1 MPSANFPPPCRRDTG
16 MSCCD
21 GIRLDDRTLALLE
34 HVLVLCVASR
44 QRLFRSIEEFRG
56 PRPSP
61 TKSLRR
67 GGWGAG
73 GAGATAAVR
82 DIEEGEPK
90 AWRPVFAR
98 LAELGLFGV
107 AVPEEC
113 GGAGGSIEDL
123 SAMVEEAARALVP
136 GPVATTALATL
147 VVSDPQLSEALAAGE
162 RTAGVALRSDVE
174 FDATTSRASGT
185 VPFVL
190 GGVADGLLLVPA
202 GDSWLLVDATA
213 EGVAVEPLQASDFSR
228 PLARAVLTSAPASVL
243 DAPADW
249 VTDLTAT
256 VLSAEAAGIT
266 RWTLDTA
273 VAYAKVREQFGK
285 PIGSFQ
291 AIKHLCAE
299 MLCRT
304 EQVAV
309 AAADA
314 ARAANDGDHRQLSI
328 AAAIAAGVGIDA
340 AKANAKDCIQVLGG
354 IGITWEHDAHLYLRR
369 AYGIGQFLGGPA
381 RWLRRTAELTSAGV
395 RRDLSIDLSDVAD
408 LRPEIADA
416 VAGVASLPDDK
427 RQAKLAEAGLL
438 APHWPAPY
446 GRGAGPAEQL
456 LIDQEMSSTGVIRP
470 DLVIGWWAA
479 PTILEHGTPEQVE
492 RFVPGTLS
500 GDIFWCQLF
509 SEPEAGS
516 DLASLRTKAV
526 RVDGGWEL
534 TGQKVWTSSAHKAQW
549 GVCLARTDPE
559 APKHKGITYF
569 LVDMG
574 SPGIVIRPLREIT
587 GDALFNEVFLDSVFV
602 PDEMV
607 VGTVNDGW
615 RLARTTLAN
624 ERVAMAAGTALGNP
638 MEELL
643 AEAAEINLD
652 VAQQDRLARLIITA
666 QVGSLL
672 DQRIAQLA
680 VGGQD
685 PGAQSSVRKL
695 IGVGYR
701 QALAE
706 FRMDLSE
713 GSGIA
718 FDKRVKD
725 FLNTRCLTIAGGTE
739 QILLTLAGERLLG
752 LPR

>member
-1 MPSANFPPPCRRDTG
+1 VPTTITDEQFAARELVRDW
-16 MSCCD
+16 
-21 GIRLDDRTLALLE
+21 A
-34 HVLVLCVASR
+34 
-44 QRLFRSIEEFRG
+44 
-56 PRPSP
+56 
-61 TKSLRR
+61 
-67 GGWGAG
+67 AG
-73 GAGATAAVR
+73 SGATAAAR
-82 DIEEGEPK
+82 NIEQGEAN
-90 AWRPVFAR
+90 AWRPVFSG
-98 LAELGLFGV
+98 LAGLGLFGV
-107 AVPEEC
+107 AVPEDC

-123 SAMVEEAARALVP
+123 CAMVEEAAKALVP

-147 VVSDPQLSEALAAGE
+147 VIADPELLSALASGE
-162 RTAGVALRSDVE
+162 RTAGAALDGDVE
-174 FDATTSRASGT
+174 FDDATSRASGT
-185 VPFVL
+185 VPRAL
-190 GGVADGLLLVPA
+190 GAVGDGLLLVPA
-202 GDSWLLVDATA
+202 GGKWLLVDAA
-213 EGVAVEPLQASDFSR
+213 VEGVTVEPLQATDFSR
-228 PLARAVLTSAPASVL
+228 PLARVVLTSAPATVIDVS
-243 DAPADW
+243 ADR
-249 VTDLTAT
+249 VENLAAT
-256 VLSAEAAGIT
+256 VLSAEAAGIA
-266 RWTLDTA
+266 RWALDTA

-299 MLCRT
+299 MLCRA
-304 EQVAV
+304 EQLAV

-314 ARAANDGDHRQLSI
+314 ARAAGDDDDQQLSI
-328 AAAIAAGVGIDA
+328 AAAIAAGIGIEA
-340 AKANAKDCIQVLGG
+340 VKANVKDCVQVLGG
-354 IGITWEHDAHLYLRR
+354 IGITFEHDAHLYLRR
-369 AYGIGQFLGGPA
+369 AYGIGQFLGGSA
-381 RWLRRTAELTSAGV
+381 RWLRRTAELTHAGV
-395 RRDLSIDLSDVAD
+395 RRRLSIDLSGVED
-408 LRPEIADA
+408 LRPQIAEA
-416 VAGVASLPDDK
+416 VAGVAALPDDK
-427 RQAKLAEAGLL
+427 RRAALAEAGLQ

-456 LIDQEMSSTGVIRP
+456 LIDQEMASAGVPRP

-479 PTILEHGTPEQVE
+479 PTILEHGTPEQIE
-492 RFVPGTLS
+492 RFVPATLS
-500 GDIFWCQLF
+500 GEIFWCQLF
-509 SEPEAGS
+509 SEPQAGS

-526 RVDGGWEL
+526 RVDGGWKL
-534 TGQKVWTSSAHKAQW
+534 TGQKVWTSRAHDAQF

-569 LVDMG
+569 LIDMS
-574 SPGIVIRPLREIT
+574 SPGILIRPLREIT
-587 GDALFNEVFLDSVFV
+587 GKALFNEVFLDGVFV

-643 AEAAEINLD
+643 AEAAQLNLD
-652 VAQQDRLARLIITA
+652 VAQQDQLARLIITT

-685 PGAQSSVRKL
+685 PGSESSVRKL
-695 IGVGYR
+695 IGVRYR

-713 GSGIA
+713 GQGA
-718 FDKRVKD
+718 VEDKIVYD

-739 QILLTLAGERLLG
+739 QILLTVAAERLLG

>member
-1 MPSANFPPPCRRDTG
+1 MATTITDEQLAARELVRDWAAG
-16 MSCCD
+16 S
-21 GIRLDDRTLALLE
+21 
-34 HVLVLCVASR
+34 
-44 QRLFRSIEEFRG
+44 
-56 PRPSP
+56 
-61 TKSLRR
+61 
-67 GGWGAG
+67 GA
-73 GAGATAAVR
+73 AAAVR
-82 DIEEGEPK
+82 DIEQGEPK
-90 AWRPVFAR
+90 AWQPVFDG
-98 LAELGLFGV
+98 LAGLGLFGV
-107 AVPEEC
+107 AVPEDF
-113 GGAGGSIEDL
+113 GGAGGNIEDL
-123 SAMVEEAARALVP
+123 SAMVEEAAKALVP

-147 VVSDPQLSEALAAGE
+147 VVSDPQLRAALASGE
-162 RTAGVALRSDVE
+162 RTAGVALDGDVE
-174 FDATTSRASGT
+174 FDTSTSRASGT
-185 VPFVL
+185 VPWVL
-190 GGVADGLLLVPA
+190 GGVAEGLLLVPA
-202 GDSWLLVDATA
+202 GGTWLLIDAAAADDAGT
-213 EGVAVEPLQASDFSR
+213 VAVEPLPATDYSR
-228 PLARAVLTSAPASVL
+228 PLARVVLTSAPASVL
-243 DAPADW
+243 DADGDWLAD
-249 VTDLTAT
+249 LAAT
-256 VLSAEAAGIT
+256 LLSAEAAGIT
-266 RWTLDTA
+266 RWALDTA

-299 MLCRT
+299 MLCRA

-314 ARAANDGDHRQLSI
+314 ARAASDGDQRQLSI
-328 AAAIAAGVGIDA
+328 AAAIAAGIGIEA

-369 AYGIGQFLGGPA
+369 AYGISQFLGGSA
-381 RWLRRTAELTSAGV
+381 RWLRRTAELTQAGV
-395 RRDLSIDLSDVAD
+395 RRNLSIDLSDVAD

-416 VAGVASLPDDK
+416 VAGVAALPDDK
-427 RQAKLAEAGLL
+427 RQAALAEAGLL

-446 GRGAGPAEQL
+446 GRSAGPAEQL
-456 LIDQEMSSTGVIRP
+456 LIDQEISSAGLVRP

-492 RFVPGTLS
+492 RFVPTTLS
-500 GDIFWCQLF
+500 GEIFWCQLF

-569 LVDMG
+569 LIDMS
-574 SPGIVIRPLREIT
+574 SPGILIRPLREIT
-587 GDALFNEVFLDSVFV
+587 GDALFNEVFLDGVFV

-643 AEAAEINLD
+643 AAVAKVDID
-652 VAQQDRLARLIITA
+652 VAQQDRLARLIITT

-695 IGVGYR
+695 IGVRYR

-706 FRMDLSE
+706 FRMDLTD
-713 GSGIA
+713 GSGVVE
-718 FDKRVKD
+718 DKVVHD

-739 QILLTLAGERLLG
+739 QILLTVAGERLLG

>member
-1 MPSANFPPPCRRDTG
+1 VATTITDEQFAARELVRDW
-16 MSCCD
+16 
-21 GIRLDDRTLALLE
+21 A
-34 HVLVLCVASR
+34 
-44 QRLFRSIEEFRG
+44 
-56 PRPSP
+56 
-61 TKSLRR
+61 
-67 GGWGAG
+67 AG
-73 GAGATAAVR
+73 SGATEAVR
-82 DIEEGEPK
+82 DIEQGEPN
-90 AWRPVFAR
+90 AWRPVFDG
-98 LAELGLFGV
+98 LGGLGLFGV
-107 AVPEEC
+107 AVPEDC
-113 GGAGGSIEDL
+113 GGAGGTIEDL
-123 SAMVEEAARALVP
+123 SAMVEEAAKALVP

-147 VVSDPQLSEALAAGE
+147 VVSDPQLRAALASGE
-162 RTAGVALRSDVE
+162 RTAGVALDGDVE

-185 VPFVL
+185 VPWVL
-190 GGVADGLLLVPA
+190 GGVAEGLLVVPA
-202 GDSWLLVDATA
+202 GGKWLVVDAAA
-213 EGVAVEPLQASDFSR
+213 EGVAVEPLHATDFSR
-228 PLARAVLTSAPASVL
+228 PLARVRLTSASASVL
-243 DAPADW
+243 ETDADQ
-249 VTDLTAT
+249 VQDLAAT
-256 VLSAEAAGIT
+256 LLSAEAAGIT
-266 RWTLDTA
+266 RWALDTA

-299 MLCRT
+299 MLCRA

-314 ARAANDGDHRQLSI
+314 ARAAVAGDRRQLSI
-328 AAAIAAGVGIDA
+328 AAAIAAGIGIEA
-340 AKANAKDCIQVLGG
+340 ARANAKDCIQVLGG

-381 RWLRRTAELTSAGV
+381 RWLRRTAELTQAGV
-395 RRDLSIDLSDVAD
+395 RRDLSIDLSEVAD
-408 LRPEIADA
+408 LRPQIADA
-416 VAGVASLPDDK
+416 VAGVAALPDGK
-427 RQAKLAEAGLL
+427 RQAALAEARLQ

-456 LIDQEMSSTGVIRP
+456 LIDQELASADVARP

-479 PTILEHGTPEQVE
+479 PTILEHGTREQVE

-500 GDIFWCQLF
+500 GEIFWCQMF

-549 GVCLARTDPE
+549 GVCLARTDPD

-569 LVDMG
+569 LIDMS
-574 SPGIVIRPLREIT
+574 SPGILIRPLREIT
-587 GDALFNEVFLDSVFV
+587 GDALFNEVFLDGVFV

-643 AEAAEINLD
+643 ASVAKLDLD
-652 VAQQDRLARLIITA
+652 VAQQDRLARLIITT

-695 IGVGYR
+695 IGVRYR

-706 FRMDLSE
+706 FRMDLTD
-713 GSGIA
+713 GAGIVE
-718 FDKRVKD
+718 DKTVHD

-739 QILLTLAGERLLG
+739 QILLTLAAERLLG